1 MKTMIINGTIVDPS
15 QKLEGKG
22 YLRIEDGK
30 ITECA
35 LGEAPKAAN
44 DEKVIDA
51 KGAYVTPGFIDLHVH
66 LREPGQESKETIESG
81 SNAAVAG
88 GFSTIVCMP
97 NTIPPIDHVSL
108 VKFILLEAQRVG
120 KANVLPTGTISK
132 GRAGE
137 ELSEIGEMYKA
148 GIVAITDDGS
158 PVMNSFLMSR
168 ASEYAKMFDLLVM
181 DHCEDINFKGSMNEG
196 FYSTKLGLRGTPSI
210 SEEIM
215 LMRDIIISGYT
226 GGRIH
231 LQHVSTG
238 LGIYMVR
245 DAKKRGVSVTCE
257 VTPHHMSLTDADLEG
272 YDTNFKMSPPL
283 RTEEDRQKL
292 IEGLMDGTVDC
303 IATDH
308 APHTYTNKDVEFDN
322 APNGIVGMET
332 ALPVSYTTLV
342 KENKMPVS
350 RLIELMSTN
359 PAKIL
364 RLKAKGTLKAGSDA
378 DVTIWSA
385 DTEYQIDTAKFK
397 SKGRNCPFQGRHV
410 YGKVQMTIVGGD
422 VKFEA

>member
-1 MKTMIINGTIVDPS
+1 MKTLIINGTIVDPS

-22 YLRIEDGK
+22 FLRMEDGK

-35 LGEAPKAAN
+35 LGEAPKAAS

-88 GFSTIVCMP
+88 GFTTIVCMP

-181 DHCEDINFKGSMNEG
+181 DPCEDINFKGSMNEG

-245 DAKKRGVSVTCE
+245 DAKKRGVNVTCE
-257 VTPHHMSLTDADLEG
+257 VTPHHMSLTDANLEG

-342 KENKMPVS
+342 KENKMPVT

-410 YGKVQMTIVGGD
+410 YGKVNLTIVGGD
-422 VKFEA
+422 VKYEN

>member
-1 MKTMIINGTIVDPS
+1 MKTLLINGTIIDPS

-22 YLRIEDGK
+22 YLRIEDNK

-35 LGEAPKAAN
+35 LGEAPAPQK
-44 DEKVIDA
+44 DENAIDV

-245 DAKKRGVSVTCE
+245 DAKKRGVKITCE

-283 RTEEDRQKL
+283 RTEEDRQEL

-322 APNGIVGMET
+322 APNGIIGMET

-342 KENKMPVS
+342 KENKMPVM
-350 RLIELMSTN
+350 RLVELMSTN

-364 RLKAKGTLKAGSDA
+364 RLASKGTLKAGSDA
-378 DVTIWSA
+378 DVTVWTA
-385 DTEYQIDTAKFK
+385 DKEYKIDTATFK
-397 SKGRNCPFQGRHV
+397 SRARNCPFQGKSV
-410 YGKVQMTIVGGD
+410 FGQVEMTIVGGD
-422 VKFEA
+422 VKYEA

>member
-1 MKTMIINGTIVDPS
+1 MKTLIINGTIVDPS

-22 YLRIEDGK
+22 FLRMEDGK

-35 LGEAPKAAN
+35 LGEAPKAAS

-215 LMRDIIISGYT
+215 AMRDILVAGYT

-238 LGIYMVR
+238 LGIYFVR
-245 DAKKRGVSVTCE
+245 DAKARGVKVTCE
-257 VTPHHMSLTDADLEG
+257 VTPHHMALTDADLEG

-292 IEGLMDGTVDC
+292 IEGLIDGTVDC

-308 APHTYTNKDVEFDN
+308 APHTQTNKDVEFDL

-342 KENKMPVS
+342 KENSMPVY
-350 RLIELMSTN
+350 RLVELMSCN
-359 PAKIL
+359 PARIIRQTSKGS
-364 RLKAKGTLKAGSDA
+364 LKPGCDA
-378 DVTIWSA
+378 DVTVWSA
-385 DTEYQIDTAKFK
+385 DQEYQIDVAKFK

-410 YGKVQMTIVGGD
+410 YGKVMLTIVGGD
-422 VKFEA
+422 VKYEA